1 MVVPLQF
8 ALVLDTVKELDV
20 ALVTSHYQAAV
31 TQQNLSDQLRN
42 HLAPIFELKNLGYL
56 KVVNQVNLEQDNCEV
71 VLSMAVNFGTFTSY
85 HHLQDARLYIMLTDI
100 ELNREEL
107 ILFVVLVTTN
117 LLEHLFG
124 CLLLHFVNYQ
134 TRNQSKQNQVS
145 ILNNLESDGQRI

>member
-1 MVVPLQF
+1 
-8 ALVLDTVKELDV
+8 
-20 ALVTSHYQAAV
+20 
-31 TQQNLSDQLRN
+31 
-42 HLAPIFELKNLGYL
+42 
-56 KVVNQVNLEQDNCEV
+56 
-71 VLSMAVNFGTFTSY
+71 MAVNFGTFTSY
-85 HHLQDARLYIMLTDI
+85 HHLQDARLYIMLTSI

-117 LLEHLFG
+117 LFEHLFG

>member
-1 MVVPLQF
+1 M
-8 ALVLDTVKELDV
+8 
-20 ALVTSHYQAAV
+20 
-31 TQQNLSDQLRN
+31 
-42 HLAPIFELKNLGYL
+42 LKNLGYL

-71 VLSMAVNFGTFTSY
+71 VLSMAVNFGTFTSD
-85 HHLQDARLYIMLTDI
+85 HHLQDARLYIMLTGI

>member
-1 MVVPLQF
+1 LVVPLQF
-8 ALVLDTVKELDV
+8 ALVLDTVEQLDV

-42 HLAPIFELKNLGYL
+42 HLSPILVLKHLGYL
-56 KVVNQVNLEQDNCEV
+56 EVINQVNLEQDDCEV
-71 VLSMAVNFGTFTSY
+71 VLSMAVNFGTFTSGR
-85 HHLQDARLYIMLTDI
+85 HLQDARLHFVLAGI

-107 ILFVVLVTTN
+107 IFFVVLVTTN

-124 CLLLHFVNYQ
+124 CLLLHFINYQ
-134 TRNQSKQNQVS
+134 TRNKSKQNQVS